1 MLRSIKDLH
10 GCNVRASDGEIG
22 SINQVYFDDEAW
34 GVRYLVVDT
43 GNWLHD
49 RQVLISP
56 YSLKH
61 VDWSSNAVYVKLTR
75 QQVRDSP
82 TLDTHKPVSRQHE
95 IEYLRYYS
103 YPTYW
108 GGPNLWGMGAWPAFD
123 AAAQELPAPAPI
135 RPTLNTNRAL
145 PDVHLRNTDEVRGYH
160 IETID
165 GTIGHVSGFIFDDRA
180 WVLRYLK
187 VDTSNWWPGAKEV
200 LIATRW
206 IELVDWFAATVS
218 TSLTRDT
225 ILRSPGYDDSI
236 PVHRSYEVAL
246 HEFYN
251 REGYWSEPAPPP
263 QTPSSESAQD
273 ADSANEDGHS
283 KPRQPPRYE

>member
-10 GCNVRASDGEIG
+10 GCTVRASDGDIG

-34 GVRYLVVDT
+34 GIRYLLVDT
-43 GNWLHD
+43 GDWLHD
-49 RQVLISP
+49 RQVLVSP
-56 YSLKH
+56 YALKH
-61 VDWSSNAVYVKLTR
+61 VDWSSNTVHVNLTR

-123 AAAQELPAPAPI
+123 TVAPELTAPAPA
-135 RPTLNTNRAL
+135 RPTLHTNRAL
-145 PDVHLRNTDEVRGYH
+145 PDVHLRSTDEVRGYH
-160 IETID
+160 IEAID

-180 WVLRYLK
+180 WVMRYLL
-187 VDTSNWWPGAKEV
+187 VDTRNWWPGAKEV

-206 IELVDWFAATVS
+206 IELIDWFAATVS
-218 TSLTRDT
+218 TSLTRDA
-225 ILRSPGYDDSI
+225 IQRSPAYDDSI

-251 REGYWSEPAPPP
+251 REGYWSEAEQPPRRITTGDP
-263 QTPSSESAQD
+263 D
-273 ADSANEDGHS
+273 ADSPD
-283 KPRQPPRYE
+283 RYRRRYE

>member
-10 GCNVRASDGEIG
+10 GCTVRASDGDIG

-34 GVRYLVVDT
+34 GIRYLVVDT
-43 GNWLHD
+43 GDWLHD
-49 RQVLISP
+49 RQVLVSP

-61 VDWSSNAVYVKLTR
+61 VDWSSNTVHVNLTR

-82 TLDTHKPVSRQHE
+82 TLDTHRPVSRQHE
-95 IEYLRYYS
+95 IEYLHYYS

-123 AAAQELPAPAPI
+123 TVAPEFTAPAPA
-135 RPTLNTNRAL
+135 RPTLHTNRAL
-145 PDVHLRNTDEVRGYH
+145 PDVHLRSTDEVRGYH

-187 VDTSNWWPGAKEV
+187 VDTRNWWPGGKEV

-218 TSLTRDT
+218 TSLTRDA
-225 ILRSPGYDDSI
+225 IQRSPAYDDSV

-251 REGYWSEPAPPP
+251 REGYWSETEQLPRRLTGDP
-263 QTPSSESAQD
+263 D
-273 ADSANEDGHS
+273 ADSPD
-283 KPRQPPRYE
+283 RYRRRYE

>member
-10 GCNVRASDGEIG
+10 GCDICASDGEIG
-22 SINQVYFDDEAW
+22 GIYQVYFDDETW
-34 GVRYLVVDT
+34 GIRYLVVET

-49 RQVLISP
+49 RQVLVSP

-61 VDWSSNAVYVKLTR
+61 VDWSSNTVYVNLTR

-108 GGPNLWGMGAWPAFD
+108 DGPNLWGMGAWPAFD
-123 AAAQELPAPAPI
+123 PVAQRPAAPAPPHLI
-135 RPTLNTNRAL
+135 PHVNRAL
-145 PDVHLRNTDEVRGYH
+145 PDVHLRSTDEVKGYH
-160 IETID
+160 IETTD

-180 WVLRYLK
+180 WVMRYLK
-187 VDTSNWWPGAKEV
+187 VDTRNWWPGGRPV

-225 ILRSPGYDDSI
+225 IQRSPAYDDAT

-251 REGYWSEPAPPP
+251 REGYWSEAGALPLPRRLEGEP
-263 QTPSSESAQD
+263 D
-273 ADSANEDGHS
+273 AD
-283 KPRQPPRYE
+283 PRDIQAGSRQPRYE

>member
-10 GCNVRASDGEIG
+10 GCDVRASDGKIG
-22 SINQVYFDDEAW
+22 CINQVYFDDETW
-34 GVRYLVVDT
+34 GIRYLVIET

-49 RQVLISP
+49 RQVLVSP
-56 YSLKH
+56 YSLKP
-61 VDWSSNAVYVKLTR
+61 VDWSSSTVYVKLTR

-82 TLDTHKPVSRQHE
+82 MLDTHKPVSRQHE

-123 AAAQELPAPAPI
+123 PAAQGLAAPAPPPHLI
-135 RPTLNTNRAL
+135 PHVNRAL
-145 PDVHLRNTDEVRGYH
+145 PDVHLRSTDEVKGYH

-187 VDTSNWWPGAKEV
+187 VDTRNWWPGGKDV

-225 ILRSPGYDDSI
+225 IQRSPAYDDAI

-251 REGYWSEPAPPP
+251 REGYWSEPGPLP
-263 QTPSSESAQD
+263 QSGRIEGDPD
-273 ADSANEDGHS
+273 AGVRDSQAAR
-283 KPRQPPRYE
+283 PQPRYE

>member
-1 MLRSIKDLH
+1 MLRSIKDLQ
-10 GCNVRASDGEIG
+10 GCTVRASDDEIG
-22 SINQVYFDDEAW
+22 SINQVYFDDDAW

-61 VDWSSNAVYVKLTR
+61 VDWSSNSIYVNLTR

-95 IEYLRYYS
+95 IEYLRYYR

-108 GGPNLWGMGAWPAFD
+108 DGPNLWGMGAWPAID
-123 AAAQELPAPAPI
+123 PVALGGVMSAPPRSI
-135 RPTLNTNRAL
+135 LHVNRAL
-145 PDVHLRNTDEVRGYH
+145 PDVHLRSTDEVKGYH
-160 IETID
+160 IETTD

-180 WVLRYLK
+180 WAVRYLK
-187 VDTSNWWPGAKEV
+187 IDTHNWWPGGKEV

-206 IELVDWFAATVS
+206 VELVDWFAATVS
-218 TSLTRDT
+218 TSLTRDM
-225 ILRSPGYDDSI
+225 IERSPAYDDSV
-236 PVHRSYEVAL
+236 PVNRSYEVTL
-246 HEFYN
+246 HDFYN
-251 REGYWSEPAPPP
+251 REGYWSEPAPLSQPHRP
-263 QTPSSESAQD
+263 DDAPD
-273 ADSANEDGHS
+273 ADSPDGRAL
-283 KPRQPPRYE
+283 PRQSRSE

>member
-10 GCNVRASDGEIG
+10 GCGIRASDGEIG

-61 VDWSSNAVYVKLTR
+61 VDWSSNTVHVNLTR
-75 QQVRDSP
+75 QQVRESP
-82 TLDTHKPVSRQHE
+82 TLDTHQPVSRQHE
-95 IEYLRYYS
+95 IEYLRYYN

-123 AAAQELPAPAPI
+123 PVAADPTPSEAAAPV
-135 RPTLNTNRAL
+135 RPTLHTNRAL
-145 PDVHLRNTDEVRGYH
+145 PDVHLRSTDEVRGYQ

-165 GTIGHVSGFIFDDRA
+165 GTIGHVSDFIFDDRA

-187 VDTSNWWPGAKEV
+187 VDTHNWWPGGKEV

-218 TSLTRDT
+218 TPLTRDM
-225 ILRSPGYDDSI
+225 IRRSPAYDDSI

-251 REGYWSEPAPPP
+251 REGYWSEPEPLP
-263 QTPSSESAQD
+263 QTPHQLRDE
-273 ADSANEDGHS
+273 
-283 KPRQPPRYE
+283 

>member
-10 GCNVRASDGEIG
+10 GCDVRASDGEIG
-22 SINQVYFDDEAW
+22 RINQVYFDDEAW
-34 GVRYLVVDT
+34 GIRYLVVDT
-43 GNWLHD
+43 GDWLHD
-49 RQVLISP
+49 RQVLVSP

-61 VDWSSNAVYVKLTR
+61 IDWSSNTVYVKLTR

-82 TLDTHKPVSRQHE
+82 TIDTHKPVSRQHE

-123 AAAQELPAPAPI
+123 SATPELTVPAPI
-135 RPTLNTNRAL
+135 RPTLHANRAL
-145 PDVHLRNTDEVRGYH
+145 PDVHLRSTDEVRGYH

-180 WVLRYLK
+180 WALRYLK
-187 VDTSNWWPGAKEV
+187 VDTHNWWPGGKEV
-200 LIATRW
+200 LIAMRW

-225 ILRSPGYDDSI
+225 IQRSPAYDDAI

-251 REGYWSEPAPPP
+251 REGYWSEPGPLP
-263 QTPSSESAQD
+263 QSSRLEGN
-273 ADSANEDGHS
+273 ADSVPQDSLAAR
-283 KPRQPPRYE
+283 PQPRYK

>member
-10 GCNVRASDGEIG
+10 RCTVRASDGDIG

-34 GVRYLVVDT
+34 GIRYLVVDT
-43 GNWLHD
+43 GDWLHD
-49 RQVLISP
+49 RQVLVSP

-61 VDWSSNAVYVKLTR
+61 VDWSSNTVHVNLTR

-82 TLDTHKPVSRQHE
+82 TLDTNRPVSRQHE
-95 IEYLRYYS
+95 IEYLHYYS

-123 AAAQELPAPAPI
+123 TVAPELTAAAPA
-135 RPTLNTNRAL
+135 RPTLHTNRAL
-145 PDVHLRNTDEVRGYH
+145 PDVHLRSTDEVRGYH

-180 WVLRYLK
+180 WALRYLL
-187 VDTSNWWPGAKEV
+187 VDTRNWWPGGKVV

-225 ILRSPGYDDSI
+225 IQRSPAYDDSV

-251 REGYWSEPAPPP
+251 REGYWSEAEYPPRRLTGDP
-263 QTPSSESAQD
+263 D
-273 ADSANEDGHS
+273 ADSPD
-283 KPRQPPRYE
+283 RYRRRYK